1 MKEIF
6 EEALAELTEELKS
19 GSLVAEFPCSSG
31 AGSSSTAKMGEPE
44 TSKKK
49 KKNPCDEPVHMHVQL
64 SEEIVQDFFNKCKRS
79 RGTKDPEPTEEDDD
93 STQVLGESPVRPSQP
108 VQPVGGDDVNIESE
122 HDAGYSPTSESESVK
137 SQQPSPYKSEHL
149 GNSNE
154 KPAPDHGSD
163 SDGGIESVDPW
174 PHGEEGEQSESETSD
189 SDSEVECGD
198 VSAAVSWLTFIILY
212 KFQRNP
218 EG

>member
-19 GSLVAEFPCSSG
+19 GSLAAEFPCSSG
-31 AGSSSTAKMGEPE
+31 ASSSATDKVGEPE
-44 TSKKK
+44 TAKKK

-64 SEEIVQDFFNKCKRS
+64 SEQLVQDFFDKCKRN
-79 RGTKDPEPTEEDDD
+79 RGSKDPELTEEDDD
-93 STQVLGESPVRPSQP
+93 STQVLGESPVRPVQP

-122 HDAGYSPTSESESVK
+122 HDAGSSPTSESESVK
-137 SQQPSPYKSEHL
+137 SDQPSPYKNDIW

-154 KPAPDHGSD
+154 KPASDHESD
-163 SDGGIESVDPW
+163 SDGGIESVAPW
-174 PHGEEGEQSESETSD
+174 PHGEEGEQSESETSN

-198 VSAAVSWLTFIILY
+198 VSAAVSWLTFII
-212 KFQRNP
+212 
-218 EG
+218 